1 MMEDATADVAV
12 DLLPWRRMASAAVA
26 LLVDQEEGAVE
37 AGAVGQEAGRRALRQ
52 EVGGAASCCITIM
65 AGRLLPPGAPRRIP
79 STPALG
85 AKAEEEAPPG

>member
-1 MMEDATADVAV
+1 MMEDA
-12 DLLPWRRMASAAVA
+12 AA
-26 LLVDQEEGAVE
+26 DQEEGAVE

-65 AGRLLPPGAPRRIP
+65 MAGSLLPPGAPRRLP
-79 STPALG
+79 SPPALG

>member
-1 MMEDATADVAV
+1 MMEDAAADDVAV
-12 DLLPWRRMASAAVA
+12 ALLPWRRMASAVA

-65 AGRLLPPGAPRRIP
+65 AGRLLPPGAPRRLP
-79 STPALG
+79 SPPVLG